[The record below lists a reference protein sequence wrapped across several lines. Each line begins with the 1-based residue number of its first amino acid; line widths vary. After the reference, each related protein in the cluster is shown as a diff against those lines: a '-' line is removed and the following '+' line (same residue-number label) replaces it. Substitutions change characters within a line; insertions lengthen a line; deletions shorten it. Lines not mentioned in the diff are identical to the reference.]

1 MKLKYEKF
9 RNMNNVITIDLHNN
23 YTVIALIGKD
33 NDVYDVQLMLKEN
46 TIDNWVLIEQAE
58 HLKMFATPK
67 NIYSVILKQVAAY
80 LNGGF
85 FNYYIE
91 RYEYEIKCFD
101 LGNDIYESKEKG
113 GNNNE
118 L

>member
-9 RNMNNVITIDLHNN
+9 KNMNNVITIDLHNN

-58 HLKMFATPK
+58 HLKMFATSK
-67 NIYSVILKQVAAY
+67 NIYSAILKQVATY

-85 FNYYIE
+85 LKYYID

-101 LGNDIYESKEKG
+101 LGNDICERENSEGEK
-113 GNNNE
+113 
-118 L
+118 